1 MKHYDRDTF
10 TYETECENAV
20 GTSGVT
26 FTIGA
31 EAIATQVLVENLNVR
46 GEGRFKR
53 VPGK

>member
-1 MKHYDRDTF
+1 MKDYDRDTF
-10 TYETECENAV
+10 TYETEGENAV

-46 GEGRFKR
+46 GEGTFKR